1 MKTFSSVLHL
11 LRRAPSRRHPL
22 SSRTP
27 RQTLRL
33 APVFQSLV
41 RLLCVERKGA
51 LVCCMPGA
59 PIVRLPH

>member
-1 MKTFSSVLHL
+1 MKTFSSALHL
-11 LRRAPSRRHPL
+11 LRRAFLRRRPLSRQTPRHP
-22 SSRTP
+22 
-27 RQTLRL
+27 
-33 APVFQSLV
+33 PVFQSLV